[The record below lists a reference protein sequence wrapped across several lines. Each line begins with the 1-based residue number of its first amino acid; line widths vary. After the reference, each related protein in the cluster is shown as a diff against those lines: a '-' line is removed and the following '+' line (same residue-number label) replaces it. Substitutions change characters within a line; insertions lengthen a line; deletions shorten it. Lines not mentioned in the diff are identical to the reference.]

1 MRNIKRKTGMAAAIF
16 GISALVLT
24 ACGAAPEAAPS
35 GSAAPT
41 SGASAPA
48 GAADFTGCIVSDSGG
63 FDDRSFNQSSYEG
76 LMQAKADLGINVK
89 KAESKAATDFAPNLN
104 SMVKG
109 GCNITITV
117 GFLLSD
123 DTKKVATANPDK
135 HFAIVDD
142 NAIDLKNVKPII
154 YDTAQAAFLAG
165 YLAAGMTETGK
176 VATYGGMNI
185 PTVSIFMDGYAD
197 GVAYYNEKKSKDVK
211 VLGWDAAKQTG
222 TFTGDFENQGT
233 GKNTTLTFA
242 NEGADVIMP
251 VAGPVGLGT
260 MDAVK
265 ELNAG
270 GKDVKVIW
278 VDADG
283 FESLASG
290 NEFVLS
296 SVVKEMGKSVE
307 EVITAD
313 VEGKFDS
320 TPYVGTLENEGV
332 SLAPFH
338 DFDSKVP
345 AELKSEL
352 DTLKA
357 DIIAGTVKVES
368 PSSPKTK

>member
-1 MRNIKRKTGMAAAIF
+1 MRNIKRKTGMAAAML

-24 ACGAAPEAAPS
+24 ACGAAPEATPT
-35 GSAAPT
+35 GSA
-41 SGASAPA
+41 SGSAPA
-48 GAADFTGCIVSDSGG
+48 GASDFTGCIVSDSGG

-76 LMQAKADLGINVK
+76 LMAAKKDLGINVK
-89 KAESKAATDFAPNLN
+89 QAESKAATDFAPNLN
-104 SMVKG
+104 AMVKG

-123 DTKKVATANPDK
+123 DTKKAAAANPDK

-142 NAIDLKNVKPII
+142 NAIVAKNVKPII

-176 VATYGGMNI
+176 VATYGGVNI

-211 VLGWDAAKQTG
+211 VLGWDVAKQSG
-222 TFTGDFENQGT
+222 TFTGDFENQGK
-233 GKNTTLTFA
+233 GKNATTTFA
-242 NEGADVIMP
+242 NEGADIIMP

-265 ELNAG
+265 ELNAA
-270 GKDVKVIW
+270 GKNVKVIW

-290 NEFVLS
+290 NQFVLS
-296 SVVKEMGKSVE
+296 SVVKEMGQSVE
-307 EVITAD
+307 DVVRAD

-320 TPYVGTLENEGV
+320 TPYVGTLENGGV
-332 SLAPFH
+332 ALAPFH

-352 DTLKA
+352 DALKA
-357 DIIAGTVKVES
+357 DIISGVVKVES
-368 PSSPKTK
+368 PSSPKSK

>member
-1 MRNIKRKTGMAAAIF
+1 MRNIKRKSGMAAAIL

-24 ACGAAPEAAPS
+24 ACGAAPEASPS
-35 GSAAPT
+35 GSAAPSAGGST
-41 SGASAPA
+41 AAGAS
-48 GAADFTGCIVSDSGG
+48 DFTGCIVSDSGG

-76 LMQAKADLGINVK
+76 LMQAKTDLGIQVK

-109 GCNITITV
+109 GCDITVTV

-123 DTKKVATANPDK
+123 ETKKVAAANPEK

-142 NAIDLKNVKPII
+142 NAIDAKNVKPII
-154 YDTAQAAFLAG
+154 YDTAQAAFMAG
-165 YLAAGMTETGK
+165 YLAAGMSETGK

-197 GVAYYNEKKSKDVK
+197 GVAYYNEKKSKNVE
-211 VLGWDAAKQTG
+211 VLGWDVAKQNG
-222 TFTGDFENQGT
+222 TFTGDFENQGA

-265 ELNAG
+265 DLKAS

-290 NEFVLS
+290 NEFILS
-296 SVVKEMGKSVE
+296 SVIKEMGKSVE
-307 EVITAD
+307 D
-313 VEGKFDS
+313 VVASDVAGKFDS
-320 TPYVGTLENEGV
+320 APYVGTLENGGV

-352 DTLKA
+352 DQLKA
-357 DIIAGTVKVES
+357 DIISGTVKVES
-368 PSSPKTK
+368 PSSPKSK

>member
-1 MRNIKRKTGMAAAIF
+1 MRNIKRKSGMAAAIV

-24 ACGAAPEAAPS
+24 ACGAAPEASPS
-35 GSAAPT
+35 GSAAPST
-41 SGASAPA
+41 GGSTAA

-76 LMQAKADLGINVK
+76 LMQAKTDLGIEVK

-109 GCNITITV
+109 GCDLTVTV

-123 DTKKVATANPDK
+123 DTKKVAAANPEK

-142 NAIDLKNVKPII
+142 NAIDAKNVKPII

-165 YLAAGMTETGK
+165 YLAAGMSETGK

-197 GVAYYNEKKSKDVK
+197 GVAYYNKKKSKNVE
-211 VLGWDAAKQTG
+211 VLGWDVAEQNG
-222 TFTGDFENQGT
+222 TFTGDFENQGA

-270 GKDVKVIW
+270 GKAVKVIW

-283 FESLASG
+283 FDSLASG
-290 NEFVLS
+290 NEFILS
-296 SVVKEMGKSVE
+296 SVIKEMGKSVH
-307 EVITAD
+307 D
-313 VEGKFDS
+313 VVASDVAGKFDS
-320 TPYVGTLENEGV
+320 TPYVGTLENGGV

-352 DTLKA
+352 DQLKA
-357 DIIAGTVKVES
+357 DIISGTVKVES
-368 PSSPKTK
+368 PSSPKSK

>member
-1 MRNIKRKTGMAAAIF
+1 MRNIKRKSGMAAAML

-24 ACGAAPEAAPS
+24 ACGAAPEASPS
-35 GSAAPT
+35 GSAAP
-41 SGASAPA
+41 SGSAPA
-48 GAADFTGCIVSDSGG
+48 GASDFTGCIVSDAGG

-76 LMQAKADLGINVK
+76 LMQAQKDLGIQVK
-89 KAESKAATDFAPNLN
+89 KAESKAATDFTPNLN

-109 GCNITITV
+109 GCDITVTV

-123 DTKKVATANPDK
+123 ATKAAAAANPEK

-142 NAIDLKNVKPII
+142 NAIVADNVKPII

-165 YLAAGMTETGK
+165 YLAAGMSETGK

-197 GVAYYNEKKSKDVK
+197 GVAYYNEKKSKNVE
-211 VLGWDAAKQTG
+211 VLGWDVAKQSG
-222 TFTGDFENQGT
+222 TFTGDFDDQGK
-233 GKNTTLTFA
+233 GKNATTTFA

-265 ELNAG
+265 SLNAG

-296 SVVKEMGKSVE
+296 SVVKEMGQSVE
-307 EVITAD
+307 DVVTAD
-313 VEGKFDS
+313 ANGKFDS
-320 TPYVGTLENEGV
+320 TPYVGTLENGGV

-352 DTLKA
+352 DQLKA
-357 DIIAGTVKVES
+357 DIISGTVKVES
-368 PSSPKTK
+368 PSSPKSK

>member
-24 ACGAAPEAAPS
+24 ACGAAPEAASS
-35 GSAAPT
+35 GSPS
-41 SGASAPA
+41 SGGSSAPA

-63 FDDRSFNQSSYEG
+63 FDDRSFNQSSYDG
-76 LMQAKADLGINVK
+76 LLQAQKDLGIQVK

-109 GCNITITV
+109 GCNLTITV

-123 DTKKVATANPDK
+123 DTKKVAAANPEK

-142 NAIDLKNVKPII
+142 NAIDAKNVKPII

-185 PTVSIFMDGYAD
+185 PTVTIFMDGYAD
-197 GVAYYNEKKSKDVK
+197 GVKYYNEKKSKNVQ
-211 VLGWDAAKQTG
+211 VLGWDVAKQTG

-242 NEGADVIMP
+242 NEGADIIMP

-270 GKDVKVIW
+270 GKKASVIW

-290 NEFVLS
+290 NQFVMS
-296 SVVKEMGKSVE
+296 SVIKEMGKSVE
-307 EVITAD
+307 DVVTAD
-313 VEGKFDS
+313 VNGKFDS
-320 TPYVGTLENEGV
+320 TPYVGTLENGGV

-345 AELKSEL
+345 AELKTEL
-352 DTLKA
+352 DQLKS
-357 DIIAGTVKVES
+357 DIIAGTVKVDS
-368 PSSPKTK
+368 PSSPKSK

>member
-1 MRNIKRKTGMAAAIF
+1 MRNIKRKSGMAAAIV

-24 ACGAAPEAAPS
+24 ACGAAPEASPS
-35 GSAAPT
+35 GSAAP
-41 SGASAPA
+41 SAGGSAAAS
-48 GAADFTGCIVSDSGG
+48 DFTGCIVSDSGG

-76 LMQAKADLGINVK
+76 LMQAKTDLGIEVK

-109 GCNITITV
+109 GCDLTVTV

-123 DTKKVATANPDK
+123 DTKKVAAANPEK

-142 NAIDLKNVKPII
+142 NAIDAKNVKPII

-165 YLAAGMTETGK
+165 YLAAGMSETGK

-197 GVAYYNEKKSKDVK
+197 GVAYYNKKKSKNVE
-211 VLGWDAAKQTG
+211 VLGWDVAEQNG
-222 TFTGDFENQGT
+222 TFTGDFENQGA

-270 GKDVKVIW
+270 GKAVKVIW

-283 FESLASG
+283 FDSLASG
-290 NEFVLS
+290 NEFILS
-296 SVVKEMGKSVE
+296 SVIKEMGKSVH
-307 EVITAD
+307 D
-313 VEGKFDS
+313 VVASDVAGKFDS
-320 TPYVGTLENEGV
+320 TPYVGTLENGGV

-352 DTLKA
+352 DQLKA
-357 DIIAGTVKVES
+357 DIISGTVKVES
-368 PSSPKTK
+368 PSSPKSK

>member
-48 GAADFTGCIVSDSGG
+48 GAADFTGCIVSDAGG

-76 LMQAKADLGINVK
+76 LMAAKTELGINVK
-89 KAESKAATDFAPNLN
+89 QAESKAATDFAPNLN
-104 SMVKG
+104 AMIKG
-109 GCNITITV
+109 GCDITV
-117 GFLLSD
+117 TIGFLLSD
-123 DTKKVATANPDK
+123 DTKKAATANPDK

-176 VATYGGMNI
+176 VATYGGINI

-211 VLGWDAAKQTG
+211 VLGWDTAKQTG
-222 TFTGDFENQGT
+222 TFTGDFDDQGK
-233 GKNTTLTFA
+233 GKNTTVTFA

-270 GKDVKVIW
+270 GKAVKVIW

-296 SVVKEMGKSVE
+296 SVVKEMGKSVQD
-307 EVITAD
+307 VVTAD
-313 VEGKFDS
+313 VNGKFDS

-352 DTLKA
+352 ETLKA
-357 DIIAGTVKVES
+357 DIIAGTVKVVS